1 MSNKSQVESF
11 CISPLFKT
19 PVKDQLESRTSATD
33 ITQSQLSFHKGDGD
47 AQINNEIQSE
57 IQSPS
62 TQRSQMQIHSTPKCG
77 STSTR
82 SSVSDTEIKRGS
94 MTDSPSLGKFPT
106 KTGQLNISM
115 TPLSEFQEDPEFCVK
130 ERCANLSAISDI
142 SASPACRDTSSTSV
156 IESGAEDRI
165 SSANSSKHI
174 SNSASMS
181 NSCQVSHGHGKN
193 TNLVHNKSMDTSGSG
208 TVTSHG
214 INGDDCTISKQ
225 GYHETEETQSIPAC
239 KPFSQVNNY
248 FNYINYFK
256 GFI

>member
-1 MSNKSQVESF
+1 MSNKTQVESL

-19 PVKDQLESRTSATD
+19 PVKDQSEARTSATD
-33 ITQSQLSFHKGDGD
+33 ITQSRLSFHKGDGD
-47 AQINNEIQSE
+47 AQINNDNQSE

-106 KTGQLNISM
+106 KTVQLNISM
-115 TPLSEFQEDPEFCVK
+115 TPLSEFQEDPEYCIK
-130 ERCANLSAISDI
+130 ERFENLSAISDI

-165 SSANSSKHI
+165 SSANTSRQM

-181 NSCQVSHGHGKN
+181 NSCQASHGQEKN
-193 TNLVHNKSMDTSGSG
+193 TNLVHNKSMNTSGSG
-208 TVTSHG
+208 KVTSHG
-214 INGDDCTISKQ
+214 INGEEFGLSKQ
-225 GYHETEETQSIPAC
+225 GYHKTEETQSIPAC
-239 KPFSQVNNY
+239 KPFSQVNNC
-248 FNYINYFK
+248 FK
-256 GFI
+256 SFI